1 MMSLTDRSITTVGLK
16 MKGNNMVNKE
26 NKKTYDSA
34 FVEIIPFNN
43 SDVIVTSDLFEE
55 SGNPSGSTSSG
66 SWT

>member
-1 MMSLTDRSITTVGLK
+1 
-16 MKGNNMVNKE
+16 MVNKE
-26 NKKTYDSA
+26 IKKTYDSA

-43 SDVIVTSDLFEE
+43 NDVIVTSDLFEE